1 MAPNSS
7 KKNVI
12 LNFLKIIFL
21 KFRNE
26 DTEFKDFSTFM
37 RFFCTRI
44 VQAVVQARMGKMQP
58 TSCTP
63 NPEQSNWFNLVID
76 EIGEVAAYL
85 KSTIGKK

>member
-1 MAPNSS
+1 
-7 KKNVI
+7 
-12 LNFLKIIFL
+12 
-21 KFRNE
+21 
-26 DTEFKDFSTFM
+26 M

-44 VQAVVQARMGKMQP
+44 VQAVVQARMGKMQATP
-58 TSCTP
+58 CSP